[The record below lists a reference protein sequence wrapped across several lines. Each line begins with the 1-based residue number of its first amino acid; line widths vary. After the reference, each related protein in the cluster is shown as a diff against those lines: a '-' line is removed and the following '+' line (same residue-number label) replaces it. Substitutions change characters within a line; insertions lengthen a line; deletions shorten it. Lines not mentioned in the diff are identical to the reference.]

1 MDDIFHTLIDI
12 QKEKTAAVLCII
24 IESTGSTPRKA
35 GSKMLVFP
43 NGNIKGTVGGG
54 SIEHT
59 IIEEAMELMHSHQ
72 VKTKEYH
79 LGNDLGMQCGGHTT
93 VYFESLNAA
102 PRLFIF
108 GAGHI
113 GRELSEMALPFGFD
127 VTLVDNRE
135 DLEKKDWGKADF
147 ILKDFKEAC
156 LSIDFR
162 PDDFVIVTTYKHLYD
177 EEIVAYILNQP
188 HAYLG
193 MMASKRKA
201 ALAQKK
207 WLEMGLSKSAIDQV
221 YAPVGLD
228 IQCETPREIALSIMA
243 QIVDDLNKLRK
254 AVHEK

>member
-1 MDDIFHTLIDI
+1 MDEIYHALIDI
-12 QKEKTAAVLCII
+12 HQDKNAAVLCII
-24 IESTGSTPRKA
+24 IASDGSTPRKA

-43 NGNIKGTVGGG
+43 NGDIKGTLGGG
-54 SIEHT
+54 SIEHA

-72 VKTKEYH
+72 VKTKQYH
-79 LGNDLGMQCGGHTT
+79 LGNDLGMQCGGQTT

-113 GRELSEMALPFGFD
+113 GKELSEMAMPFGFD
-127 VTLVDNRE
+127 VTLIDNRE
-135 DLEKKDWGKADF
+135 ELEKKDWGRAHF
-147 ILKDFKEAC
+147 FMKDFKEAC
-156 LSIDFR
+156 HSIDFR
-162 PDDFVIVTTYKHLYD
+162 SDDFVIVTTYKHLYD

-207 WLEMGLSKSAIDQV
+207 WLEKGIPKTAIDQV
-221 YAPVGLD
+221 YAPVGLK
-228 IQCETPREIALSIMA
+228 IQCETPKEIALSIMA
-243 QIVDDLNKLRK
+243 QMVDELNKMRK